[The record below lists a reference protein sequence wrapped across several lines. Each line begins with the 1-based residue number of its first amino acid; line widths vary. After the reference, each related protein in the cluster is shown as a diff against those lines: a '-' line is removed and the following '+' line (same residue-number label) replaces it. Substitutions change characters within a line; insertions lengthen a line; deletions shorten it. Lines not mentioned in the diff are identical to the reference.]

1 MYYDTF
7 LIYLFMVI
15 VMLQWFTDKI
25 LYTEH
30 LQLLKNN
37 IKSYGFAISSFIL
50 VILCSIWVYI
60 AFDYFQLLKVG
71 TSL

>member
-37 IKSYGFAISSFIL
+37 VKSYGFAISSFIL

-60 AFDYFQLLKVG
+60 AFDYSQLLRVG
-71 TSL
+71 TAL

>member
-7 LIYLFMVI
+7 LVYLFMVI
-15 VMLQWFTDKI
+15 IMLQWYTDKI

-37 IKSYGFAISSFIL
+37 IKSYGFAISSFVL
-50 VILCSIWVYI
+50 VVLCSTWIYI
-60 AFDYFQLLKVG
+60 AWDYYSILSKEIIN
-71 TSL
+71 

>member
-25 LYTEH
+25 IYTEH